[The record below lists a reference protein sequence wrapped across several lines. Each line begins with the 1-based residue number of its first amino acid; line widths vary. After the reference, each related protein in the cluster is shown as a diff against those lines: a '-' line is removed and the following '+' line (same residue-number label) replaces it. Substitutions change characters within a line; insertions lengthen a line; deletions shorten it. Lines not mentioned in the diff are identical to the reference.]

1 MKESKNILINQKEFK
16 IIYMKNK
23 IKILMIIS
31 SLFLFLLL
39 TGCLGLSTDETQ
51 IKQIAKNIEKAIEK
65 KNVDLFMENVSYNY
79 SDEDGGT
86 YDNHINN
93 LPENIISQVELA
105 EAIVE
110 PVSILKIV
118 VDVSISKNDLVLAD
132 IYATGKMEI
141 TISLKMCIIG
151 CVPIPW
157 VDAEES
163 REFDIDFIKEDEEWK
178 IISLIE
184 T

>member
-1 MKESKNILINQKEFK
+1 
-16 IIYMKNK
+16 MKNK
-23 IKILMIIS
+23 IKVLMIVS

-39 TGCLGLSTDETQ
+39 SGCLGLSTDETQ
-51 IKQIAKNIEKAIEK
+51 IKQIGKNIEKAIEK
-65 KNVDLFMENVSYNY
+65 KNVDLFMEDISYNY

-93 LPENIISQVELA
+93 FPENIIFQVELA
-105 EAIVE
+105 EDLVK

-118 VDVSISKNDLVLAD
+118 VDVSIPKSDLVLAD

-178 IISLIE
+178 IISLVEI
-184 T
+184 